1 MDAPSP
7 HDLLTVYLGDHLA
20 GASAGR
26 ARLARAAR
34 AHAGTETGRVLADLH
49 TEVVADRRELLR
61 WMRALQVPRRR
72 HLQVAARVVEAL
84 GALKPN
90 GRLVRRSPL
99 RTVVELEALLL
110 GVEGKAAGWRSL
122 RELAEAGGPAG
133 SRLDARSAGT
143 SFDVLLERAERQA
156 ARLEELRRSAVRD
169 VLAG

>member
-1 MDAPSP
+1 MDEPAP

-34 AHAGTETGRVLADLH
+34 AHAGTGTGRALAALH
-49 TEVVADRRELLR
+49 AEVVEDRRELLR
-61 WMRALQVPRRR
+61 WMRVLGVPRRR
-72 HLQVAARVVEAL
+72 HLQVLARVAEAL
-84 GALKPN
+84 GTLKPN

-99 RTVVELEALLL
+99 RTVVELEGLLL

-122 RELAEAGGPAG
+122 QELADAGGPLG
-133 SRLDARSAGT
+133 SRLDADRL
-143 SFDVLLERAERQA
+143 DVLLDRAERQA
-156 ARLEELRRSAVRD
+156 DVLERLRRNAVRD

>member
-1 MDAPSP
+1 MDELAP

-20 GASAGR
+20 GASAGL

-34 AHAGTETGRVLADLH
+34 AHAGTETGRALAVLHAG
-49 TEVVADRRELLR
+49 VVEDRRELLR
-61 WMRALQVPRRR
+61 WMRVLGVPRRR
-72 HLQVAARVVEAL
+72 HLQVAARVAEAV

-99 RTVVELEALLL
+99 RTVVELEGLLL

-122 RELAEAGGPAG
+122 RELAGAGGPLG
-133 SRLDARSAGT
+133 SRLDLEAL
-143 SFDVLLERAERQA
+143 DVLLERAERQVEV
-156 ARLEELRRSAVRD
+156 LERLRRTAVRD